1 MSYSTEKERKVKE
14 AVWNEC
20 AKAAG
25 SDISNVLFKN
35 NPYKLKAK
43 ELEVQKLLRA
53 GWTLQDLS
61 DKYGIVHKFHGI
73 YTNLVL
79 LRYDQIDSPM
89 GEKVVQEC
97 RGLIL
102 DTEDNYKVVAMPF
115 TKFFNYGEAHAAQ
128 LDWST
133 ARAYEKLDGSLI
145 TLYCYNGEWMVA
157 TSGTPDASG
166 EVEGID
172 RKMTFAELFWDTY
185 SKVVRGLNVTDL
197 NPDYTYIFELCTP
210 YNRIVVEYYS
220 PKITF
225 IGCRHNVTLEEESVD
240 NVSYI
245 LKRIWP
251 HYGFTIPCT
260 FDLTSLTE
268 CIDFVNG
275 ANPLEEEGVVIV
287 DANWNRLKIKNPGWI
302 ALHHIKS
309 SSGIKKLADVIR
321 KGESPEFTLAVGKL
335 GGEVLSK
342 FNQLEA
348 RHIGLALKVQGEYEK
363 IKGVQ
368 DQKEFALEATKFS
381 FSGLLFNMRKTKCTA
396 AQALA
401 NPKLSTDNY
410 LELLEKEDNV
420 SAS

>member
-1 MSYSTEKERKVKE
+1 MSYGTEKERKIKE
-14 AVWNEC
+14 AAWNEC

-25 SDISNVLFKN
+25 SDVSRVLLKEN
-35 NPYKLKAK
+35 QYKLKAK

-102 DTEDNYKVVAMPF
+102 DTEDNYKIVAMPF
-115 TKFFNYGEAHAAQ
+115 IKFFNYGEAHAAQ

-172 RKMTFAELFWDTY
+172 LKMTFANLFWNTY
-185 SKVVRGLNVTDL
+185 DRVVRGPNVLDL

-210 YNRIVVEYYS
+210 YNRIVVEYDS
-220 PKITF
+220 PKIVF
-225 IGCRHNVTLEEESVD
+225 IGCRHNITLEEESVD
-240 NVSYI
+240 EVNCI
-245 LKRIWP
+245 LKRIFP
-251 HYGFTIPCT
+251 HYGFTTPSA
-260 FDLTSLTE
+260 LNRTSLAE
-268 CIDFVNG
+268 YISFVNG
-275 ANPLEEEGVVIV
+275 ANPLEQEGVVVV
-287 DANWNRLKIKNPGWI
+287 DANFNRLKVKNEGWI

-309 SSGIKKLADVIR
+309 SSGIRKLADVLR
-321 KGESPEFTLAVGKL
+321 KGESPEFSLAVAKL
-335 GGEVLSK
+335 GGDVLNK

-348 RHIGLALKVQGEYEK
+348 KHIGLALKVQGEYER
-363 IKGVQ
+363 IKGIQ

-381 FSGLLFNMRKTKCTA
+381 FSSLLFGMRKNKWTA
-396 AQALA
+396 VQALA
-401 NPKLSTDNY
+401 NPKLSTDSY
-410 LELLEKEDNV
+410 LELLEKEQ
-420 SAS
+420 